1 MTTRT
6 WLRIA
11 LGYQVLVAVQLGVW
25 ALLAPRSFYDGFPG
39 LGRSWVSVDGPFNE
53 HLVRDV
59 GALNLALAAI
69 LIAAFVRMSGE
80 LVAVAGIASILW
92 GLPHLIYHVLNRDG
106 LDTSDLVVSIAGL
119 SLAVIVSVGLI
130 VFARSGRLERA

>member
-1 MTTRT
+1 M
-6 WLRIA
+6 
-11 LGYQVLVAVQLGVW
+11 AVQLGVW

>member
-1 MTTRT
+1 VTTRT